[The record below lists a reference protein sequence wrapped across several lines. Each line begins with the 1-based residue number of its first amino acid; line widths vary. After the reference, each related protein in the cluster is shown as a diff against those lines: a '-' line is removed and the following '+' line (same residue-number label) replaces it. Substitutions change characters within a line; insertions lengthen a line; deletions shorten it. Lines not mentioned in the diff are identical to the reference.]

1 VQKGFLSCPDC
12 VPRAPS
18 LFRIELSSV
27 TPKKAIQPNP
37 VTNPLDNLRVVLVD
51 TRNPLNLGAA
61 ARALSNFG
69 TTHLRVV
76 HPYDRAFR
84 EAKSAVGAAELMS
97 RAEEFDTVPEAIAD
111 CQLVVGTSAAGPRD
125 LQHELLRLEQGAR
138 LIRKRL
144 RTGPV
149 ALLFGSEKYGL
160 SNQDL
165 SNCHWLMRIPTRDG
179 HRSMN
184 LGQAVAVCLYELV
197 RMEKLP
203 PANKTAKDG
212 LMPAVTRDIER
223 LNTMLLEVL
232 RTSGY
237 VKPNSH
243 ATAEEKLRRLVRR
256 LHLNSADTA
265 VLQGMVRQISWK
277 LGAREK

>member
-1 VQKGFLSCPDC
+1 M
-12 VPRAPS
+12 PS
-18 LFRIELSSV
+18 
-27 TPKKAIQPNP
+27 
-37 VTNPLDNLRVVLVD
+37 PLDNLRVVLVD

-76 HPYDRAFR
+76 RPYDRAFR
-84 EAKSAVGAAELMS
+84 DARSAVGAAELMA
-97 RAEEFDTVPEAIAD
+97 RAEEFDSVTKAIAD
-111 CQLVVGTSAAGPRD
+111 CRLVVGTSAAGPRD

-149 ALLFGSEKYGL
+149 ALLFGSERYGL
-160 SNQDL
+160 SNEEL
-165 SNCHWLMRIPTRDG
+165 SHCHWLMRIPTRDG

-203 PANKTAKDG
+203 PVGKTGKDG
-212 LMPAVTRDIER
+212 VEPAVTRDIER

-232 RTSGY
+232 RDSGY
-237 VKPNSH
+237 VQPNSN
-243 ATAEEKLRRLVRR
+243 ATAEVKLRRLVRR
-256 LHLNSADTA
+256 LHLNSADAA

-277 LGAREK
+277 LGGGGK